1 MDNHL
6 LSLCLSSSSEDESAA
21 TSRASKLQQTE
32 SQFQHQK
39 STWNPLQSQTKDAAL
54 ELKAVAEELYYKRN
68 YTGALET
75 ATRVLN
81 ESVRMHPSERKELV
95 ALQEACKRRF
105 AGLNTV

>member
-1 MDNHL
+1 MDDHL
-6 LSLCLSSSSEDESAA
+6 LSLCLSSSSSSSEDESAA
-21 TSRASKLQQTE
+21 TSRTSKLQQTE

-39 STWNPLQSQTKDAAL
+39 SIWNPLQPHTQHDKAA
-54 ELKAVAEELYYKRN
+54 AEEQYYKRD

-81 ESVRMHPSERKELV
+81 EGVEMHPSERKELV